1 MVDLTTQYLGFKLKN
16 PLVASAS
23 PISKKLSGM
32 RKLEDA
38 GVSAIVMYSL
48 FEEQIEYESKSLD
61 HFLNVG
67 TETFA
72 EAVTYFP
79 EMPQYNIGH
88 PERLKRIDA
97 ALQNHPELALAGNG
111 YRGIGIPDCIH
122 SGELAVKKILENRR
136 AENSLSPALTTL

>member
-48 FEEQIEYESKSLD
+48 FEEQIE
-61 HFLNVG
+61 
-67 TETFA
+67 
-72 EAVTYFP
+72 
-79 EMPQYNIGH
+79 
-88 PERLKRIDA
+88 
-97 ALQNHPELALAGNG
+97 
-111 YRGIGIPDCIH
+111 
-122 SGELAVKKILENRR
+122 
-136 AENSLSPALTTL
+136 